1 MAFVRAGCKLRAM
14 HRPPDGLIRLLLTL
28 VLICA
33 PAVVSAQGADHPR
46 SIDTLRVRATAGTG
60 LSFDVT
66 PDGRSIIIDLYGRL
80 WRVPAAGG
88 RAELLADTAAV
99 SADDRQ
105 PAVSPDGRWLAA
117 RSDRPGG
124 RGIWVHSMAG
134 GGARQL
140 TDSATI
146 LGRDAGAPSWSPAG
160 DRIAYVERGAVWLVD
175 VASRRRERFAL
186 SDINGPVDEPDWSP
200 RGDRMLISGPWRG
213 GAARPLLEGATGA
226 GIWEIDVAS
235 HRATRVTADSVSAR
249 APAYSPSGSELAY
262 FVAERS
268 GGFHLMV
275 QPLGGAPRRVS
286 DIAGIEPR
294 RVRWTRD
301 GAWLLFVANGRLH
314 RVLHEGGPATE
325 VPFLAELTLP
335 RIRASQRSPH
345 LAESGAVDT
354 ARGFSGLALSPDG
367 RQIGMI
373 ALGKLWLIDLHGRAR
388 AVTAVPPSANGLIWS
403 PDGRQVAWSA
413 GPLARQDIWITEL
426 RTGKHRK
433 VSHSAGSDWRA
444 AWSPDGRRLAFLHND
459 WKIHLV
465 DLAADND
472 SAEIIGPEM
481 PYSEVA
487 AFAEALQWLPRGD
500 TLLVYGMNA
509 WPVAATEC
517 AQAML
522 LPVRGEARKV
532 ERFPCRPSHVRVGA
546 DGTLIAVEN
555 GVLTERR
562 RTADGWGEAHHV
574 GSEAALYP
582 SPSANGDLL
591 YVAGNGL
598 RHRTA
603 DGRERRIGWPLRFRT
618 PVPRPLIVRN
628 VNVVDFDQ
636 VGENKPCDLLLMA
649 GRIADVS
656 CGKRVMNAPANAL
669 VIDGTGRWAIPGLI
683 DTHTHFL
690 NTGISSVRA
699 ALYHGV
705 TTVREMWHP
714 LAESAGF
721 RDMVAA
727 GVIAG
732 ARVIVSGPPVYPA
745 PSHIPSVTSDFL
757 WIPTDSAT
765 TARGLTMLGAFG
777 AGHVKLRYAQ
787 SWAVA
792 GDFLKYARSA
802 GFPAGGHCAHGLA
815 VVAAGISTHEH
826 ADGQCGDW
834 SFGVHDDI
842 AALYRAAG
850 IAVVP
855 VIDVHTETARVSR
868 DTLRLYQSEVLPF
881 RAGVRA
887 DPVDSLFLPRLESR
901 SERARFAAL
910 VFHKAGVVLAAGADA
925 EGLPGGIPRELEALV
940 RAGLSPMEALRAA
953 TTNAAEVLGLPH
965 VVGRVRAGFRADI
978 VVLDADPRTDI
989 SNVGRIRWVIKDGAV
1004 IDRAALLQNPF

>member
-1 MAFVRAGCKLRAM
+1 MRGPTHA
-14 HRPPDGLIRLLLTL
+14 LIRLLLTL

-33 PAVVSAQGADHPR
+33 PAVLSAQAADNPR
-46 SIDTLRVRATAGTG
+46 AMDTLRVRATAGTG
-60 LSFDVT
+60 LFFDVT
-66 PDGRSIIIDLYGRL
+66 PDGRYIIIDLYGQL
-80 WRVPAAGG
+80 WRMPAAGG
-88 RAELLADTAAV
+88 RAELLADTVAV
-99 SADDRQ
+99 TADDRQ
-105 PAVSPDGRWLAA
+105 PAISPDGRWLAA
-117 RSDRPGG
+117 RSDRPAG
-124 RGIWVHSMAG
+124 RGIWVHGMAG
-134 GGARQL
+134 EGARQL

-160 DRIAYVERGAVWLVD
+160 DRIAYVERGAVWFVD
-175 VASRRRERFAL
+175 VASRRRERLAL
-186 SDINGPVDEPDWSP
+186 TQINGAIDEPDWSP

-213 GAARPLLEGATGA
+213 GSARPLLEGATGA
-226 GIWEIDVAS
+226 GIWEVDVGNRS
-235 HRATRVTADSVSAR
+235 ATRVTPDSVSAR
-249 APAYSPSGSELAY
+249 APAYAPSGDEIAY
-262 FVAERS
+262 FTAGRS
-268 GGFHLMV
+268 GEFHLMV
-275 QPLGGAPRRVS
+275 QPVHGTPRLVS
-286 DIAGIEPR
+286 DMVGIEPR

-301 GAWLLFVANGRLH
+301 GAWLLFVANGKLQ
-314 RVLHEGGPATE
+314 RVARAGGPATE

-335 RIRASQRSPH
+335 RVRLPQRSPH
-345 LAESGAVDT
+345 LAEPGAIDS

-367 RQIGMI
+367 RQIGML
-373 ALGKLWLIDLHGRAR
+373 ALGKLWLIELNGRAR
-388 AVTAVPPSANGLIWS
+388 AVTPVPPSANGLTWS
-403 PDGRQVAWSA
+403 PDGKRVAWSA
-413 GPLARQDIWITEL
+413 GPLARQDLWITEL
-426 RTGKHRK
+426 RTGKHRR
-433 VSHSAGSDWRA
+433 VSHSEGSDWRS
-444 AWSPDGRRLAFLHND
+444 AWSPDGRWLAFLHTD

-465 DLAADND
+465 DLAAKND
-472 SAEIIGPEM
+472 SAEIIGPQM
-481 PYSEVA
+481 PFSEVA
-487 AFAEALQWLPRGD
+487 AFAEMLQWLPRGD

-522 LPVRGEARKV
+522 LPVRGDARKV
-532 ERFPCRPSHVRVGA
+532 ERFPCRPSHVRIGA
-546 DGTLIAVEN
+546 DGTMIAVEN

-562 RTADGWGEAHHV
+562 RTADGWGDPHHV
-574 GSEAALYP
+574 GREAALYP
-582 SPSANGDLL
+582 ALSQNGALL
-591 YVAGNGL
+591 YVAENGL
-598 RHRTA
+598 RHRGT
-603 DGRERRIGWPLRFRT
+603 DGREHQLGWPVHFRT

-636 VGENKPCDLLLMA
+636 AGENRPCDLLLMA

-656 CGKRVMNAPANAL
+656 CGRQIDAPANAQ
-669 VIDGTGRWAIPGLI
+669 VIDGTGRWAMPGLI

-727 GVIAG
+727 GVMAG

-765 TARGLTMLGAFG
+765 TARGLAMLGAFG

-792 GDFLKYARSA
+792 GDFLRYARSA

-815 VVAAGISTHEH
+815 VVAAGITTHEH

-834 SFGVHDDI
+834 SFGVHEDI

-855 VIDVHTETARVSR
+855 VIDVHTETARASR
-868 DTLRLYQSEVLPF
+868 DTLRLYQPEVLPF
-881 RAGVRA
+881 RAGARA

-901 SERARFAAL
+901 SARARFAAL

-925 EGLPGGIPRELEALV
+925 EGLPGGIAREMEALV
-940 RAGLSPMEALRAA
+940 QAGLSPLEALRAA
-953 TTNAAEVLGLPH
+953 TTNAAEVLGLQH
-965 VVGRVRAGFRADI
+965 ALGRVRAGFRADI

-989 SNVGRIRWVIKDGAV
+989 RNVGRIRWVIRDGAV
-1004 IDRAALLQNPF
+1004 IDRADLLQNPF